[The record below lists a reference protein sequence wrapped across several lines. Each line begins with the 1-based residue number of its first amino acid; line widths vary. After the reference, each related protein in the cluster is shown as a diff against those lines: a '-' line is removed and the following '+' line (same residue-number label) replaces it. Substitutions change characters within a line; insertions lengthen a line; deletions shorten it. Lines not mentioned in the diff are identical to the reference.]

1 MAYEELKQ
9 RQSAMWGSAP
19 YQRVTETLPIEPSP
33 ACDLHG
39 RVDRRCPPG
48 GFPLEGDSQES

>member
-19 YQRVTETLPIEPSP
+19 YERVAETSADIH
-33 ACDLHG
+33 DL
-39 RVDRRCPPG
+39 VVERR
-48 GFPLEGDSQES
+48 